1 MKREHNEGVGVG
13 QNMFPNEPLIPIGRK
28 LDLTLYITLYSSL
41 VYKSNTLFCF
51 VMEQTGEGGHEFF
64 YY

>member
-13 QNMFPNEPLIPIGRK
+13 QNMFPNESLISTGRK

-41 VYKSNTLFCF
+41 VC
-51 VMEQTGEGGHEFF
+51 
-64 YY
+64 